1 MKFNIDRDELQRGL
15 ARVQSI
21 VEHRGTLPILSNT
34 LITASRDGVRLA
46 ATDLE
51 VGVVA
56 RLPAEVAKPGT
67 STLGAKKLYEIVR
80 EIEDTTVLLQTED
93 ETRVRLESGAS
104 RFTLLAISPAEYPT
118 IATGDGVSFVEI
130 EAPLLSSMIAQTLYA
145 TSTDET
151 RYNLNGVFAE
161 TIDGGRLRLVA
172 TDGHRLAK
180 IDRALGSAVPF
191 LTRGIIIP
199 RKGVAEIQKLCDET
213 DGGVEIGLSPEGFL
227 VVRRPDLLLSCRL
240 IEGDFPNYRQVL
252 PKDQKVRLVLS
263 RERLLHAVKRV
274 SLLTHERTRGFKL
287 VLEADSLELSATNPD
302 LGEVREVLPVEYRG
316 ARFETGVNAR
326 YALDALGAMASKES
340 VLEFTSELDPIQIRP
355 ADDLDHLALIM
366 PMRQ

>member
-1 MKFNIDRDELQRGL
+1 MKFSIDRDELQRGL

-34 LITASRDGVRLA
+34 LITASKDGVRLA

-56 RLPAEVAKPGT
+56 RLPAEVSKPGT

-80 EIEDTTVLLQTED
+80 EIEDSSVLLQTED

-118 IATGDGVSFVEI
+118 IASGDGVSFVEI
-130 EAPLLSSMIAQTLYA
+130 EAPLLSTMIARTLYA

-161 TIDGGRLRLVA
+161 TTDGGRLRLVA

-252 PKDQKVRLVLS
+252 PKDQRVRLVLS

-316 ARFETGVNAR
+316 ERFETGVNAR
-326 YALDALGAMASKES
+326 YALDALAAMASKES
-340 VLEFTSELDPIQIRP
+340 VLEFTGELDPIQIRP

>member
-1 MKFNIDRDELQRGL
+1 MKFSIDRDELQRGL

-21 VEHRGTLPILSNT
+21 VEHRGTLPILSNA
-34 LITASRDGVRLA
+34 LITAAKDGVRLA

-56 RLPAEVAKPGT
+56 RLPAEVSKPGT

-80 EIEDTTVLLQTED
+80 EIEDSSVLLQTED
-93 ETRVRLESGAS
+93 ETRVRVESGSS

-118 IATGDGVSFVEI
+118 IASGEGVSFVEI
-130 EAPLLSSMIAQTLYA
+130 EAPLLSTMISRTLYA

-161 TIDGGRLRLVA
+161 TEGGRLRLVA

-180 IDRALGSAVPF
+180 IERALSSAVPF
-191 LTRGIIIP
+191 LSKGIIVP

-213 DGGVEIGLSPEGFL
+213 DGGVEIGLSPDGFL
-227 VVRRPDLLLSCRL
+227 VVRRPDLMLSCRL
-240 IEGDFPNYRQVL
+240 IDGEFPNYKQVL
-252 PKDQKVRLVLS
+252 PKDQRIRLVLP

-274 SLLTHERTRGFKL
+274 SLLTHERTRGFRL
-287 VLEADSLELSATNPD
+287 VLEADSLELSAANPD
-302 LGEVREVLPVEYRG
+302 LGEVREVIPVEYRG
-316 ARFETGVNAR
+316 ERFETGVNAR
-326 YALDALGAMASKES
+326 YALDALGAMAGKET
-340 VLEFTSELDPIQIRP
+340 VLEFLNELDPIQIRP
-355 ADDLDHLALIM
+355 ADDLDQLALIM

>member
-1 MKFNIDRDELQRGL
+1 
-15 ARVQSI
+15 
-21 VEHRGTLPILSNT
+21 
-34 LITASRDGVRLA
+34 
-46 ATDLE
+46 
-51 VGVVA
+51 
-56 RLPAEVAKPGT
+56 
-67 STLGAKKLYEIVR
+67 
-80 EIEDTTVLLQTED
+80 
-93 ETRVRLESGAS
+93 
-104 RFTLLAISPAEYPT
+104 
-118 IATGDGVSFVEI
+118 
-130 EAPLLSSMIAQTLYA
+130 MIARTLYA

-151 RYNLNGVFAE
+151 RYNLNGVYAE
-161 TIDGGRLRLVA
+161 TIDEGRLRLVA

-213 DGGVEIGLSPEGFL
+213 DGGVEIGMSPEGFL

-316 ARFETGVNAR
+316 ERFETGVNAR
-326 YALDALGAMASKES
+326 YALDALGAMASKEA